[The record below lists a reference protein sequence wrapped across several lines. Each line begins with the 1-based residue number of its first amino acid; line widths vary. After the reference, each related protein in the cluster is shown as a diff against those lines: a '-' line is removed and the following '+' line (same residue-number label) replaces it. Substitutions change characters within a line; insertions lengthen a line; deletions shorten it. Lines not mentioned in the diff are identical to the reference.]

1 MIAAHDLVKRFGPVE
16 AVSGLSLEVQAGRIC
31 GFLGPNGAG
40 KTTTLRML
48 VGVLRPDAGRIEV
61 DGVDALADPKEARR
75 RIGYLPDGAP
85 GHPEMRVEE
94 LLRFRWRICGRRGSR
109 RVEIDRVVG
118 ECGLS
123 EVRRRLLGTLSRGFR
138 QRVGLA
144 AALLGRPS
152 VLLLDEPTEGL
163 DPMQVR
169 EFRSLLRGFAEGC
182 TVLLSS
188 HLLAEVEAVCD
199 EAVLVLDGR
208 RVASGSI
215 ESLRQ
220 APGAAVRWRCVTDLA
235 TERLDEVVAAV
246 PGARLST
253 AGVASIPADG
263 TTGTTWTAH
272 EIEFSEGAGRSETLV
287 AAIFAAGGAVRELQP
302 RRRSLEDAFVHFA
315 GTAER

>member
-1 MIAAHDLVKRFGPVE
+1 MIAAHDLVKRFGSVE
-16 AVSGLSLEVQAGRIC
+16 AVSGLSLEVGAGRIC

-48 VGVLRPDAGRIEV
+48 VGVLRPDAGRIEI
-61 DGVDALADPKEARR
+61 DGVDALADPREARR

-85 GHPEMRVEE
+85 CHPEMRVDE
-94 LLRFRWRICGRRGSR
+94 LLAFRWRICGRRGPR
-109 RVEIDRVVG
+109 RTEIDRVVG
-118 ECGLS
+118 ECGLA
-123 EVRRRLLGTLSRGFR
+123 EVRRRLVGTLSRGFR

-163 DPMQVR
+163 DPIQVR
-169 EFRSLLRGFAEGC
+169 EFRSLLRGFADGR

-215 ESLRQ
+215 ESLRR
-220 APGAAVRWRCVTDLA
+220 ASGGDTTWCCVSDLA
-235 TERLDEVVAAV
+235 RNRLAEVVSAV
-246 PGARLST
+246 PGARLAG
-253 AGVASIPADG
+253 AGVASVAASAVPGGGWA
-263 TTGTTWTAH
+263 AH
-272 EIEFSEGAGRSETLV
+272 EIEFADADPRPEAVVS
-287 AAIFAAGGAVRELQP
+287 AIVAAGGSVRAFEP
-302 RRRSLEDAFVHFA
+302 RRRTLEDAFVRFA
-315 GTAER
+315 EGRRG